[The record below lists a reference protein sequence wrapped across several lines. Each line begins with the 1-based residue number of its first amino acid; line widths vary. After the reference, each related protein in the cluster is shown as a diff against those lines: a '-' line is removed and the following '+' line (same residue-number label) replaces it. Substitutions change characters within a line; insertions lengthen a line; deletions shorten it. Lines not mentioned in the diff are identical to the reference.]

1 MHISVLNVSHYE
13 EELGSLQT
21 GSVGQGKICSVHMS
35 IWYTGAANHGLLTPL
50 N

>member
-21 GSVGQGKICSVHMS
+21 GSVGQAKYVQF
-35 IWYTGAANHGLLTPL
+35 T
-50 N
+50 